1 MEKKKKLFIVV
12 NSLDAFFS
20 HRLPVALAA
29 KKTGYD
35 VKIIY
40 GEMPSHND
48 SNLGDFGLKSLF
60 LPIDRG
66 GTNPF
71 KDFVSIF
78 LLWRLFTIEKPDLV
92 HLVTIKPI
100 LYGGIC
106 ARLAGV
112 PAIISAITGMGFL
125 FTDRYT
131 VKVKALRQI
140 SQFLFKASFKHSN
153 KIIVFQNDD
162 DHREISNIVGKK
174 LGEAV
179 FIRGSGVDL
188 AEYDALPESGGN
200 KTIVMASRLL
210 VDKGVYEFV
219 QAAKILKKKYQNLR
233 FLLAGLPD
241 YANPAS
247 VSKKEVDTWGREG
260 IVECL
265 GFCNDVACLYRK
277 SHIVVLPSYREGL
290 PKSLLEAAA
299 CGRPIITTNVSGCR
313 DAILPDITGILV
325 PPKDPISLSNAIET
339 LVLNR
344 DLRKAMGEAGR
355 SFAEK
360 NFSIN
365 KVVEQ
370 HLKLYK
376 KLLS

>member
-1 MEKKKKLFIVV
+1 M
-12 NSLDAFFS
+12 
-20 HRLPVALAA
+20 
-29 KKTGYD
+29 
-35 VKIIY
+35 
-40 GEMPSHND
+40 
-48 SNLGDFGLKSLF
+48 
-60 LPIDRG
+60 
-66 GTNPF
+66 
-71 KDFVSIF
+71 
-78 LLWRLFTIEKPDLV
+78 
-92 HLVTIKPI
+92 
-100 LYGGIC
+100 
-106 ARLAGV
+106 
-112 PAIISAITGMGFL
+112 
-125 FTDRYT
+125 
-131 VKVKALRQI
+131 
-140 SQFLFKASFKHSN
+140 
-153 KIIVFQNDD
+153 
-162 DHREISNIVGKK
+162 
-174 LGEAV
+174 
-179 FIRGSGVDL
+179 
-188 AEYDALPESGGN
+188 
-200 KTIVMASRLL
+200 
-210 VDKGVYEFV
+210 
-219 QAAKILKKKYQNLR
+219 
-233 FLLAGLPD
+233 
-241 YANPAS
+241 
-247 VSKKEVDTWGREG
+247 
-260 IVECL
+260 ECL